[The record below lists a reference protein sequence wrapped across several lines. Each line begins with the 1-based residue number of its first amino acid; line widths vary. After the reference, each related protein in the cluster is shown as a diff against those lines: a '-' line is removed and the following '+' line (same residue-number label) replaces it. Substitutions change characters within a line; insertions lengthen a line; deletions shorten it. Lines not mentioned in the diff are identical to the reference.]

1 MQSSYTRTD
10 YAPGPQLRGEFY
22 LATERDT
29 RASLEAG
36 RDIFASIERVRIII
50 PGAIAS
56 IVHHNVTDEHR
67 ERWAE
72 QYARFKANQEPV
84 LEGTPLEEWS
94 LMNPAAIAELHYHQ
108 VRTVEELAGLSDI
121 AVQSIGM
128 GGTILRQRARA
139 WLDDAEREALVTKMT
154 RENDGLRS
162 EIGSLKNQLEALS
175 KHVLHL
181 ATQQARRD
189 ERPEFQTYVPGEH
202 DPVELAKARLPAL
215 PSASSSARGSAL
227 DALAEFTQRPRGRRD
242 PRPEMRPPGVA
253 GPEPAEEAEEEA
265 ASASA

>member
-1 MQSSYTRTD
+1 MQGSYTRTD

-22 LATERDT
+22 LATEKDT

-36 RDIFASIERVRIII
+36 RDIFRSIERVRIII

-72 QYARFKANQEPV
+72 QYARFRANQEPV

-162 EIGSLKNQLEALS
+162 EISSLKNQLDALS
-175 KHVLHL
+175 KHVLQL
-181 ATQQARRD
+181 AQTQHARP
-189 ERPEFQTYVPGEH
+189 PEFQTYVPGEH

-215 PSASSSARGSAL
+215 PSAASSARNSAL

-242 PRPEMRPPGVA
+242 PRPEMRPPGA

-265 ASASA
+265 ESASA